1 MSKKTIL
8 STVFAVAMMAIVGI
22 GVNKSVNNDTALS
35 DLVLAN
41 VEALANGEGNTP
53 PTYNCPGGSK
63 ECVRVT
69 RGNEVHIF
77 YEQN

>member
-1 MSKKTIL
+1 
-8 STVFAVAMMAIVGI
+8 
-22 GVNKSVNNDTALS
+22 
-35 DLVLAN
+35 VLAN
-41 VEALANGEGNTP
+41 AEALANGEGNTP

>member
-1 MSKKTIL
+1 MGRFRLITWTIKWHISRIIL
-8 STVFAVAMMAIVGI
+8 IQNIS
-22 GVNKSVNNDTALS
+22 NKAQLS
-35 DLVLAN
+35 DLGLAN
-41 VEALANGEGNTP
+41 VEALAQGEDNTP